1 MSRTWSAS
9 CSMLVLWVTKTT
21 VVPPALRCRTAS
33 VRAVSPAASRLAL
46 GSSSTTT
53 EGFPNNARANPI
65 RCRCPPDSDCPLS
78 PISVLY
84 PFGIC
89 WTISCTPA
97 RRAAQMIPAWSA
109 SRNVLRH
116 RAGKELDV
124 LRKVADIRSKL
135 VWIELIDRETIEP
148 DGSRH
153 RRPDPQEH
161 TDQARFAG
169 GAPADNGKC
178 LTLFKLERDA
188 AQYRSAGARRRGKN
202 LLEHDRSLRSR
213 QFHPPHILRVGTEE
227 VL

>member
-1 MSRTWSAS
+1 M
-9 CSMLVLWVTKTT
+9 
-21 VVPPALRCRTAS
+21 PPGKAGGANDPGM
-33 VRAVSPAASRLAL
+33 VGRA
-46 GSSSTTT
+46 
-53 EGFPNNARANPI
+53 EG
-65 RCRCPPDSDCPLS
+65 
-78 PISVLY
+78 
-84 PFGIC
+84 G
-89 WTISCTPA
+89 
-97 RRAAQMIPAWSA
+97 
-109 SRNVLRH
+109 NVLRP

-169 GAPADNGKC
+169 GARADNGKG

-213 QFHPPHILRVGTEE
+213 QVHPPHILRGGTEKGQE
-227 VL
+227 PTPCATQVL